1 MKNLKISDWFHYGIV
16 IVVTPVVWVAP
27 VYLLLA
33 AFAYA
38 MIFVE
43 RFFDHMSQSRSDKKD
58 IGEVKKDLEKIKTE
72 VTELINVNNFRR

>member
-1 MKNLKISDWFHYGIV
+1 MKKLKINDWFHYAIIV
-16 IVVTPVVWVAP
+16 VVTPVVWVAP

-43 RFFDHMSQSRSDKKD
+43 KLFDHMNQDRSDKKE